1 MATALRLPTSTSK
14 SVILET
20 VKSRRLGGVTPKSVR
35 GGASAFHIDT
45 TPKSNVNCCSP
56 TSGFF
61 TPRTPSTNANQF
73 RSVTMDVFPP
83 MKVKNMFIDGYDDV
97 GTDGGNT
104 GYGRGVQSEPA
115 SMFRNAAFPLPPA
128 QPEMRTVYN
137 QQPSQPTMHMAQPIA
152 QPTMW
157 MAPTVIMGGQS
168 MMMGA
173 QPVMGPAAAA
183 QRLSVAMAGV
193 GQDGIME
200 QRSAVVT
207 ISTVGMPLSSEG
219 YPRLLGRAPAT
230 QAPPSGATLI
240 VQRQVHFSDE
250 PRQVAQSARATCLAM
265 QERVASRRLP
275 QHAFE

>member
-35 GGASAFHIDT
+35 GASASNIDT
-45 TPKSNVNCCSP
+45 TPKSSVNCCSP

-61 TPRTPSTNANQF
+61 TPRTPSTNATQL
-73 RSVTMDVFPP
+73 RSVTMEVFPT

-137 QQPSQPTMHMAQPIA
+137 QQPSQPTMHMAQPTA
-152 QPTMW
+152 QPTML

-207 ISTVGMPLSSEG
+207 ISTVEG
-219 YPRLLGRAPAT
+219 YPRLLGHAPAT
-230 QAPPSGATLI
+230 SAGAAP
-240 VQRQVHFSDE
+240 VCQRRVRFGDHPQE
-250 PRQVAQSARATCLAM
+250 VAQSARAKCLAM
-265 QERVASRRLP
+265 QQRVASRRLP
-275 QHAFE
+275 QRAFNY